1 MADRLK
7 KRQKR
12 AAATS
17 EQLLIAAREVFQTN
31 GFQGTTVGAITDAAA
46 TAHGTFYL
54 YFRNKEDAFAQ
65 VMAQVIEE
73 MYRQAAVSW
82 AGDLRT
88 TVARAIG
95 GFLTV
100 FRAHRGLWQCLLE
113 GMHTSAAVE
122 RMWLDLRRPFVVR
135 LQRTLDH
142 LVANDDIRP
151 MDTRLSAYALAAMV
165 EWFAFTHVEL
175 EEPPTDEVGFEQVVE
190 TLTDLFVHAV
200 FSGARVPLPET

>member
-1 MADRLK
+1 LVEGLR

-17 EQLLIAAREVFQTN
+17 EQLLIAAREVFQTH
-31 GFQGTTVGAITDAAA
+31 GFQGTTVGAITDRAA

-54 YFRNKEDAFAQ
+54 YFRNKEDAFAK
-65 VMAQVIEE
+65 VMAQVTEE
-73 MYRQAAVSW
+73 MYQEAAVSW

-122 RMWLDLRRPFVVR
+122 RMWLDLRRPFIVR
-135 LQRTLDH
+135 VQRLLDY
-142 LVANDDIRP
+142 LVADGSIRS
-151 MDTRLSAYALAAMV
+151 MHTGVTAHAMAAMV
-165 EWFAFTHVEL
+165 EWFAFTHFEL
-175 EEPPTDEVGFEQVVE
+175 DEPSADDVDFEQVVE
-190 TLTDLFVHAV
+190 TLTDLWVQAI
-200 FSGARVPLPET
+200 FSGATLST

>member
-1 MADRLK
+1 MVDRLR
-7 KRQKR
+7 KRQIG
-12 AAATS
+12 AVATS
-17 EQLLIAAREVFQTN
+17 EQLLIAAREVFQTR

-54 YFRNKEDAFAQ
+54 YFRNKEDAFAK

-73 MYRQAAVSW
+73 MYREAALSW

-100 FRAHRGLWQCLLE
+100 FRAHRGLWQCLVE

-122 RMWLDLRRPFVVR
+122 RMWLDLRRPFIVR
-135 LQRTLDH
+135 LQRTLDY
-142 LVANDDIRP
+142 LVANDVVRP
-151 MDTRLSAYALAAMV
+151 METRVTAHALGAMV
-165 EWFAFTHVEL
+165 EWFAFTHFEL
-175 EEPPTDEVGFEQVVE
+175 DVPPTDEVGFEQVVE

-200 FSGARVPLPET
+200 FSGAPASRPPS